1 MRVAA
6 VAGGYSNAVDL
17 YNSASGTWSTAQLS
31 VGRGHLVATSVAN
44 VAIFA
49 GGSAGI
55 LRVALCQGV
64 RLLVLICVIYV
75 CWKCVDCCCLCLR
88 CSRLPSHASRC
99 SWWIFQCCGL
109 VQQCI
114 GHMVNCAAQCGARP
128 SCCDIC
134 WERCFVCWGL
144 HRYFACCVVSR
155 SAVVGVDMRYLR
167 WFEACCFRLFVFAVQ
182 EVTI

>member
-1 MRVAA
+1 MRVSA

-31 VGRGHLVATSVAN
+31 VTRGNLAATSVGN

-64 RLLVLICVIYV
+64 RLLVLICVRNV
-75 CWKCVDCCCLCLR
+75 CLRHVVCCCLCLR
-88 CSRLPSHASRC
+88 CRRLPSHATRC
-99 SWWIFQCCGL
+99 SWRIFQCCGL

-114 GHMVNCAAQCGARP
+114 GHMVNCATQCGAP
-128 SCCDIC
+128 QSCSDIC
-134 WERCFVCWGL
+134 WECGHFCWGL
-144 HRYFACCVVSR
+144 RRYFPCCVVSR
-155 SAVVGVDMRYLR
+155 SAVVGVDL
-167 WFEACCFRLFVFAVQ
+167 
-182 EVTI
+182 